1 MVNRDPKVMTELREQ
16 PVLAGASQKIP
27 QVDQIVK
34 ALRYFNMLREDLLP
48 T

>member
-1 MVNRDPKVMTELREQ
+1 MVNRDPKVMTELRD

-34 ALRYFNMLREDLLP
+34 ALRYFNILREDLLP